1 MLQLREDRPALTLL
15 DAERTKGR
23 TGAFVLSP
31 SVSRLV
37 HLTPHFGREC
47 LSVRTA
53 CDSQTAREIG
63 DRGQVPDGG
72 TAVILLV
79 RPSAR
84 LVLPGGT
91 Q

>member
-47 LSVRTA
+47 
-53 CDSQTAREIG
+53 
-63 DRGQVPDGG
+63 
-72 TAVILLV
+72 
-79 RPSAR
+79 RPSAQHVTAR
-84 LVLPGGT
+84 PLGKSETVDRFRMAAL